1 MDNSFERARAQA
13 RKRLNNV
20 CGSTSCHALT
30 HFYCPFEHIS
40 TARRWGSKSLSE
52 WKFVSWTQIFWCLF
66 RLKVQKETSND
77 HSRFWLVFWKPFRG
91 SPPPKWDVNDRLHDV
106 RWSTYRNV
114 LDTFFDDR
122 WIEARKMREFSRA
135 DRLRRKSFVRLRCK
149 QWTNACWRFVYS
161 QMTLLLK
168 NSLPDINAS
177 QRWWSLAYDICIYTY
192 TCIHMYLCVCMYVW
206 IYVHVYICSLH
217 NEQIT
222 KYACPTQSG
231 WKGFASL

>member
-1 MDNSFERARAQA
+1 MEICIVNPNILVSFSIKGPKGDLERSF
-13 RKRLNNV
+13 KILTCFLKTISRL
-20 CGSTSCHALT
+20 TS
-30 HFYCPFEHIS
+30 
-40 TARRWGSKSLSE
+40 SE
-52 WKFVSWTQIFWCLF
+52 MGCKWQIAWCS
-66 RLKVQKETSND
+66 QIA
-77 HSRFWLVFWKPFRG
+77 
-91 SPPPKWDVNDRLHDV
+91 
-106 RWSTYRNV
+106 WSTYRNV

-149 QWTNACWRFVYS
+149 QWTNACWRFFYS
-161 QMTLLLK
+161 QMTLLLE

-217 NEQIT
+217 NEHIT